1 MVCIALGF
9 LADLGL
15 SCFPAGFLKLQGAW
29 ATVVWYCFIAWGFP
43 CGARAPGPGAKYFAE
58 TWSRY
63 L

>member
-15 SCFPAGFLKLQGAW
+15 SCFPWVFSSCREPGLLVGVVHGHLIAVISLVGHRLQ
-29 ATVVWYCFIAWGFP
+29 
-43 CGARAPGPGAKYFAE
+43 ARGCQ
-58 TWSRY
+58 Y